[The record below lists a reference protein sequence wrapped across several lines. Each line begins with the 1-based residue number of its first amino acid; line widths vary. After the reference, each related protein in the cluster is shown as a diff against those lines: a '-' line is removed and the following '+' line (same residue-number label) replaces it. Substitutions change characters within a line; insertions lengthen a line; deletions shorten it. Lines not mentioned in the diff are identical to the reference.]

1 MQKNTTCRTYVR
13 MLYSLYIIN
22 NGKKV
27 IIMNKDLIFPPQIIY
42 KALLNNYATIK
53 NQHSSSEARNQFLLA
68 QTIEDCKLEIM
79 SHALKIALIKNINP
93 NDALKI
99 YISLASLRI
108 IKLYEEIDFFKD
120 EFENH
125 LKMLIESENKHLP
138 TKI

>member
-1 MQKNTTCRTYVR
+1 
-13 MLYSLYIIN
+13 
-22 NGKKV
+22 
-27 IIMNKDLIFPPQIIY
+27 MNKDLIFPPQIIY

-53 NQHSSSEARNQFLLA
+53 NQHSSSEERNQFLLA

-79 SHALKIALIKNINP
+79 SHALKVALIKNINP

-125 LKMLIESENKHLP
+125 LKMLIEIENKHLP

>member
-1 MQKNTTCRTYVR
+1 
-13 MLYSLYIIN
+13 MLYSLCIIN

-27 IIMNKDLIFPPQIIY
+27 IFMNKALIFPPQIIY
-42 KALLNNYATIK
+42 EALLKNYKIIK
-53 NQHSSSEARNQFLLA
+53 NQNISNEERNQFLLV

-79 SHALKIALIKNINP
+79 SHALKMAIIKNLNP
-93 NDALKI
+93 DNTYKI

-108 IKLYEEIDFFKD
+108 IKLYKEIDFFKD

-125 LKMLIESENKHLP
+125 LKMLIEIENKYLP

>member
-1 MQKNTTCRTYVR
+1 
-13 MLYSLYIIN
+13 MLYSLCIIN
-22 NGKKV
+22 YGKKA
-27 IIMNKDLIFPPQIIY
+27 IIMNNPLLFPPQIIY

-53 NQHSSSEARNQFLLA
+53 NQYLSNEDRNQFLLV

-79 SHALKIALIKNINP
+79 SHALKIAIIKNLNP
-93 NDALKI
+93 DNTYKM

-125 LKMLIESENKHLP
+125 LKMLIEIENKHLP

>member
-1 MQKNTTCRTYVR
+1 

-27 IIMNKDLIFPPQIIY
+27 IFMNKALIFPPQIIY
-42 KALLNNYATIK
+42 KALLNNYQNIK
-53 NQHSSSEARNQFLLA
+53 NQYLSDSERNENLLI
-68 QTIEDCKLEIM
+68 QTINDCKLELM
-79 SHALKIALIKNINP
+79 QHSLKIALIKNINP
-93 NDALKI
+93 NDTLKI

-125 LKMLIESENKHLP
+125 LKMLIEIENDSNHT